1 MGKLYNTSQVR
12 DLTYGSFSRQGVS
25 VDLTSFLSSARGQQL
40 ISALSEKA
48 REVPASEE
56 PEPTQPASFDKK

>member
-25 VDLTSFLSSARGQQL
+25 VDLTSFLGSARGKQL
-40 ISALSEKA
+40 ISALNEKA
-48 REVPASEE
+48 HRAPAPEE
-56 PEPTQPASFDKK
+56 PEPPHPVQLDKR